1 MYQVFDVVRWP
12 PPENEAVTRI
22 LEPRFDSGIALSQK
36 NRIYSD
42 AREVFLK
49 HFGFLLRVSRGTV

>member
-22 LEPRFDSGIALSQK
+22 LEPRFNAGIALSQK
-36 NRIYSD
+36 NLIYDD
-42 AREVFLK
+42 AGKIFLK
-49 HFGFLLRVSRGTV
+49 HFGFLLRVSCDAV